1 MSLLMLFEQIDLLLG
16 QLLFRPSKMERNF
29 VFVCILVFVFHAK
42 SGTANNNQSGS
53 SDIQS

>member
-29 VFVCILVFVFHAK
+29 VFCILVFVFHAK